1 MRLIYRIVVR
11 LGVALLVIMSLW
23 ATLFYVAMVDEI
35 RDEADDSL
43 EDYSSL
49 IITRVLAG
57 RELPQVG
64 DGSNNSFT
72 LTPVDAAYAATQP
85 HLKYQDHDF
94 YIAEKQETEP
104 ARVLTTIFHDEQ
116 GRYYEL
122 RVATPTFEK
131 NDLFQSILWWVVALY
146 VVLLLIT
153 LGVTM
158 LIFYGSMRPMY
169 AMLQWLDDYKPGAKP
184 SPVPVSADVKEF
196 ARLGRALQGAVDRSE
211 ELVERQSQFIGNASH
226 ELQTPLAI
234 IGNRVEWLLDGGNLT
249 EEQTAEL
256 FKIQS
261 TLGRAVRL
269 NKTLLLLTKIENG
282 KFPESVEVDVAKL
295 AEEAVEMYSE
305 IYASRQMQV
314 RVDIEDDVKVEM
326 NESLA
331 TTLVSNLIKNM
342 YVHSAEGSSG
352 SVTIS
357 SGRLIIENDGEQALD
372 GERIFDRFYQGPKSK
387 GSMGL
392 GLPLVAAVCRTYSL
406 GISYQ
411 FKQGRHCFTV
421 DFSR

>member
-11 LGVALLVIMSLW
+11 LGLALLVIMSLW
-23 ATLFYVAMVDEI
+23 ATLFYYTMVDEI

-72 LTPVDAAYAATQP
+72 LTPVDAAYAAAQP
-85 HLKYQDHDF
+85 HLKYEDHDF
-94 YIAEKQETEP
+94 YITEKQETEP

-116 GRYYEL
+116 GKYYEL
-122 RVATPTFEK
+122 QVATPTFEK

-169 AMLQWLDDYKPGAKP
+169 AMLQWLDSYKPGAKP

-249 EEQTAEL
+249 EEQAAEL

-282 KFPESVEVDVAKL
+282 KFPESVEVDVARL
-295 AEEAVEMYSE
+295 VQDSVEMYGE
-305 IYASRQMQV
+305 IYESRQMTV

-331 TTLVSNLIKNM
+331 ATLVSNLIKNM

-406 GISYQ
+406 GINYQ

>member
-23 ATLFYVAMVDEI
+23 ATLFYYTMVDEI

-72 LTPVDAAYAATQP
+72 LTPVDAAYAAAQP
-85 HLKYQDHDF
+85 HLKYEDHDF

-116 GRYYEL
+116 GKYYEL
-122 RVATPTFEK
+122 QVATPTFEK
-131 NDLFQSILWWVVALY
+131 TDLFQSILWWVVALY

-169 AMLQWLDDYKPGAKP
+169 AMLQWLDSYKPGAKP

-249 EEQTAEL
+249 DEQAAEL

-282 KFPESVEVDVAKL
+282 KFPDSVEVDVSRL
-295 AEEAVEMYSE
+295 VQDSVEMYSE
-305 IYASRQMQV
+305 IYESRQMTV
-314 RVDIEDDVKVEM
+314 RVDIEDNVKVEM

-331 TTLVSNLIKNM
+331 ATLVSNLIKNM

-352 SVTIS
+352 SITIS

>member
-169 AMLQWLDDYKPGAKP
+169 AMLQWLDEYKPGAKP

-305 IYASRQMQV
+305 IYASRQMPV

-342 YVHSAEGSSG
+342 YVHSDEGSSG

-411 FKQGRHCFTV
+411 FKQGRHCFIV
-421 DFSR
+421 DFS

>member
-23 ATLFYVAMVDEI
+23 ATLFYYTMVDEI

-72 LTPVDAAYAATQP
+72 LTPVDAVYAAEQP
-85 HLKYQDHDF
+85 HLKYEDHDF
-94 YIAEKQETEP
+94 YITEKQETEP

-169 AMLQWLDDYKPGAKP
+169 AMLQWLDSYKPGAKP

-249 EEQTAEL
+249 DEQAAEL

-282 KFPESVEVDVAKL
+282 KFPDSVEVDVARL
-295 AEEAVEMYSE
+295 VQDSVEMYSE
-305 IYASRQMQV
+305 IYESRQMTVQ
-314 RVDIEDDVKVEM
+314 VDIEDDVKVEM

-331 TTLVSNLIKNM
+331 ATLVSNLIKNM

-352 SVTIS
+352 SVTIN

>member
-23 ATLFYVAMVDEI
+23 ATLFYYTMVDEI

-57 RELPQVG
+57 RELPQMG

-72 LTPVDAAYAATQP
+72 LTPVDAAYAAAQP
-85 HLKYQDHDF
+85 HLKYEDHDF

-116 GRYYEL
+116 GKYYEL
-122 RVATPTFEK
+122 QVATPTFEK
-131 NDLFQSILWWVVALY
+131 TDLFQSILWWVVALY

-169 AMLQWLDDYKPGAKP
+169 AMLQWLDSYKPGAKP

-249 EEQTAEL
+249 EEQAAEL

-282 KFPESVEVDVAKL
+282 KFPESTMVDVAAL
-295 AEEAVEMYSE
+295 VEEAVEMYNE
-305 IYASRQMQV
+305 IYSSRQMQV
-314 RVDIEDDVKVEM
+314 KVDVGEGLKVEM

-331 TTLVSNLIKNM
+331 TTMVSNLIKNM

-352 SVTIS
+352 SVRIS
-357 SGRLIIENDGEQALD
+357 SGRLIVENDGEQALD

-411 FKQGRHCFTV
+411 FRQGRHCFMV
-421 DFSR
+421 DFS

>member
-23 ATLFYVAMVDEI
+23 ATLFYYTMVDEI

-57 RELPQVG
+57 RELPQMG

-72 LTPVDAAYAATQP
+72 LTPVDAAYAAVQP
-85 HLKYQDHDF
+85 HLKYEDHDF
-94 YIAEKQETEP
+94 YITEKQETEP

-116 GRYYEL
+116 GKYYEL
-122 RVATPTFEK
+122 QVATPTFEK
-131 NDLFQSILWWVVALY
+131 TDLFQSILWWVVALY

-169 AMLQWLDDYKPGAKP
+169 AMLQWLDSYKPGAKP

-249 EEQTAEL
+249 DEQAAEL

-282 KFPESVEVDVAKL
+282 KFPDSVEVDVARL
-295 AEEAVEMYSE
+295 VQDSVEMYSE
-305 IYASRQMQV
+305 IYASRQMTV

-352 SVTIS
+352 SVTIN

-406 GISYQ
+406 GINYQ
-411 FKQGRHCFTV
+411 FKQDRHCFTV

>member
-23 ATLFYVAMVDEI
+23 ATLFYYTMVDEI

-72 LTPVDAAYAATQP
+72 LTPVDAAYAAAQP
-85 HLKYQDHDF
+85 HLKYEDHDF

-116 GRYYEL
+116 GKYYEL
-122 RVATPTFEK
+122 QVATPTFEK

-169 AMLQWLDDYKPGAKP
+169 AMLQWLDSYKPGAKP

-249 EEQTAEL
+249 DEQAAEL

-282 KFPESVEVDVAKL
+282 KFPDSVEVDVARL
-295 AEEAVEMYSE
+295 VQDSVEMYSK
-305 IYASRQMQV
+305 IYESRQMTV
-314 RVDIEDDVKVEM
+314 RVDIDDDVKVEM

-331 TTLVSNLIKNM
+331 ATLVSNLIKNM

-352 SVTIS
+352 SITIS

>member
-11 LGVALLVIMSLW
+11 LGLALLVIMSLW
-23 ATLFYVAMVDEI
+23 ATLFYYTMVDEI

-72 LTPVDAAYAATQP
+72 LTPVDAAYAAVQP
-85 HLKYQDHDF
+85 HLKYEDHDF
-94 YIAEKQETEP
+94 YITEKQETEP

-122 RVATPTFEK
+122 QVATPTFEK

-169 AMLQWLDDYKPGAKP
+169 AMLQWLDSYKPGAKP

-249 EEQTAEL
+249 DEQAAEL

-282 KFPESVEVDVAKL
+282 KFPESVEVDVTRL
-295 AEEAVEMYSE
+295 VQDSVEMYGE
-305 IYASRQMQV
+305 IYESRQMTV

-331 TTLVSNLIKNM
+331 ATLVSNLIKNM

-352 SVTIS
+352 SITIS

>member
-11 LGVALLVIMSLW
+11 LGIALLIIMSLW
-23 ATLFYVAMVDEI
+23 ATLFYYTMVDEI

-43 EDYSSL
+43 EDYSEL

-57 RELPQVG
+57 RALPQVG

-72 LTPVDAAYAATQP
+72 LTPVDASYVAERP
-85 HLKYQDHDF
+85 HLKYEDHDF

-104 ARVLTTIFHDEQ
+104 ARVLTTIFHDQQ
-116 GRYYEL
+116 GQYYEL

-131 NDLFQSILWWVVALY
+131 VDLFQSILWWEIALY

-158 LIFYGSMRPMY
+158 LILYGNMRPMY
-169 AMLQWLDDYKPGAKP
+169 AILRWLDDYKPGVKP
-184 SPVPVSADVKEF
+184 SPVPITADVKEF

-234 IGNRVEWLLDGGNLT
+234 IGNRVEWLLDEGNLT
-249 EEQTAEL
+249 DEQGAEL

-261 TLGRAVRL
+261 TLARAVRL

-282 KFPESVEVDVAKL
+282 KFPDSVQVDVARL
-295 AEEAVEMYSE
+295 VQDSVEMYGE
-305 IYASRQMQV
+305 IYASRQMTVQ
-314 RVDIEDDVKVEM
+314 VDIEDDVKVEM

-331 TTLVSNLIKNM
+331 ATLVSNLIKNM
-342 YVHSAEGSSG
+342 YVHSAEGAA
-352 SVTIS
+352 
-357 SGRLIIENDGEQALD
+357 GRVVVGNNQLVVENDGEQTLD
-372 GERIFDRFYQGPKSK
+372 SDRIFDRFYQGSKSK

-406 GISYQ
+406 GVKYQ
-411 FKQGRHCFTV
+411 FKAGRHCFIV
-421 DFSR
+421 DFS

>member
-11 LGVALLVIMSLW
+11 LGIALLVIMSLW
-23 ATLFYVAMVDEI
+23 ATMFYFAMVDEI
-35 RDEADDSL
+35 RDETDDSL
-43 EDYSSL
+43 EDYSAL

-72 LTPVDAAYAATQP
+72 LTPVDAAYAAARP
-85 HLKYQDHDF
+85 HLKYEDHNF

-122 RVATPTFEK
+122 QVATPTFEK
-131 NDLFQSILWWVVALY
+131 DDLFHALLSWIVLLY
-146 VVLLLIT
+146 LVLLLIT
-153 LGVTM
+153 LGVTT
-158 LIFYGSMRPMY
+158 LIFYGNMRPLY
-169 AMLQWLDDYKPGAKP
+169 AMLQWLDKYKPGVKR
-184 SPVPVSADVKEF
+184 SPVPVDTQVKEV

-234 IGNRVEWLLDGGNLT
+234 IGNRVEWLLDEGNLT
-249 EEQTAEL
+249 EEQAAEL

-282 KFPESVEVDVAKL
+282 KFPESTMVDVAAL
-295 AEEAVEMYSE
+295 VEEAVEMYNE
-305 IYASRQMQV
+305 IYSSRQMQV
-314 RVDIEDDVKVEM
+314 KVDVGEGLKVEM

-331 TTLVSNLIKNM
+331 TTMVSNLIKNM

-352 SVTIS
+352 SVRIS
-357 SGRLIIENDGEQALD
+357 SGRLIVENDGEQALD

-411 FKQGRHCFTV
+411 FRQGRHCFMV
-421 DFSR
+421 DFS

>member
-23 ATLFYVAMVDEI
+23 ATLFYYTMVDEI

-43 EDYSSL
+43 EDYSEL

-57 RELPQVG
+57 RALPQVG

-72 LTPVDAAYAATQP
+72 LTPVDASYVAERP
-85 HLKYQDHDF
+85 HLKYEDHDF

-104 ARVLTTIFHDEQ
+104 ARVLTTIFHDQQ
-116 GRYYEL
+116 GQYYEL

-131 NDLFQSILWWVVALY
+131 VDLFQSILWWVVALY

-158 LIFYGSMRPMY
+158 LIFYGNMRPMY
-169 AMLQWLDDYKPGAKP
+169 AILRWLDDYKPGVKP
-184 SPVPVSADVKEF
+184 SPVPITADVKEF

-234 IGNRVEWLLDGGNLT
+234 IGNRVEWLLDEGNLT
-249 EEQTAEL
+249 DEQGAEL

-261 TLGRAVRL
+261 TLTRAVRL

-282 KFPESVEVDVAKL
+282 KFPDSVQVDVARL
-295 AEEAVEMYSE
+295 VQDSVEMYSE
-305 IYASRQMQV
+305 IYASRQMTVQ
-314 RVDIEDDVKVEM
+314 VDIEDEVKVEM

-331 TTLVSNLIKNM
+331 ATLVSNLIKNM
-342 YVHSAEGSSG
+342 YVHSAEGAE
-352 SVTIS
+352 
-357 SGRLIIENDGEQALD
+357 GRVVVGNNQLVVENDGEQTLD
-372 GERIFDRFYQGPKSK
+372 SDRIFDRFYQGPKSK

-406 GISYQ
+406 GVKYQ
-411 FKQGRHCFTV
+411 FKAGRHCFIV
-421 DFSR
+421 DFS

>member
-1 MRLIYRIVVR
+1 MQLIYRIVVR
-11 LGVALLVIMSLW
+11 LGIALLVIMSLW
-23 ATLFYVAMVDEI
+23 ATLFYFAMVDEI

-72 LTPVDAAYAATQP
+72 LTPVDAAYAAAQP
-85 HLKYQDHDF
+85 HLKYKDYDF

-116 GRYYEL
+116 GQYYEL
-122 RVATPTFEK
+122 QVATPTFEK
-131 NDLFQSILWWVVALY
+131 DDLFHALLSWIVALY
-146 VVLLLIT
+146 LVLLLIT
-153 LGVTM
+153 LGVTT
-158 LIFYGSMRPMY
+158 LIFYGNMRPLY
-169 AMLQWLDDYKPGAKP
+169 AMLQWLDKYKPGVKP
-184 SPVPVSADVKEF
+184 SPVPVDTQVKEF
-196 ARLGRALQGAVDRSE
+196 DRLGQALQSAVDRSE

-234 IGNRVEWLLDGGNLT
+234 IGNRVEWLLNGGNLT
-249 EEQTAEL
+249 EEQATEL

-282 KFPESVEVDVAKL
+282 KFPESTMVDVGVL
-295 AEEAVEMYSE
+295 AEEAVEMYGE
-305 IYASRQMQV
+305 IYSSRRMQV
-314 RVDIEDDVKVEM
+314 KLDVGESLKVDM

-342 YVHSAEGSSG
+342 YVHSAEGVSG
-352 SVTIS
+352 SVIIS
-357 SGRLIIENDGEQALD
+357 SGRLIVENDGEQALD
-372 GERIFDRFYQGPKSK
+372 DERIFDRFYQGPKSK

-406 GISYQ
+406 GINYQ

-421 DFSR
+421 DFS

>member
-72 LTPVDAAYAATQP
+72 LTPVDAAYAAEQP
-85 HLKYQDHDF
+85 HLKYEDHDF

-116 GRYYEL
+116 GKYYEL
-122 RVATPTFEK
+122 QVATPTFEK
-131 NDLFQSILWWVVALY
+131 TDLFQSILWWVVALY

-169 AMLQWLDDYKPGAKP
+169 AMLQWLDSYKPGAKP

-234 IGNRVEWLLDGGNLT
+234 IGNRVEWLLDGGNLPD
-249 EEQTAEL
+249 EHASEM
-256 FKIQS
+256 FMIQS
-261 TLGRAVRL
+261 TLGLAVRL

-282 KFPESVEVDVAKL
+282 KFPESVEVDVARL
-295 AEEAVEMYSE
+295 VQDSVEMYGE
-305 IYASRQMQV
+305 IYASRQMTV

-331 TTLVSNLIKNM
+331 ATLVSNLIKNM
-342 YVHSAEGSSG
+342 YVHSAEGAE
-352 SVTIS
+352 
-357 SGRLIIENDGEQALD
+357 GRVVVRSNQLIVENDGEQALD
-372 GERIFDRFYQGPKSK
+372 GERIFDRFYQGSKSK

-406 GISYQ
+406 GVKYQ
-411 FKQGRHCFTV
+411 FKAGRHCFIV
-421 DFSR
+421 DFS

>member
-23 ATLFYVAMVDEI
+23 ATLFYYTMVDEI

-72 LTPVDAAYAATQP
+72 LTPVDAAYAAEQP
-85 HLKYQDHDF
+85 HLKYEDHDF

-116 GRYYEL
+116 GKYYEL
-122 RVATPTFEK
+122 QVATPTFEK

-169 AMLQWLDDYKPGAKP
+169 AMLQWLDSYKPGAKP

-249 EEQTAEL
+249 EEQAAEL

-282 KFPESVEVDVAKL
+282 KFPESVEVDVARL
-295 AEEAVEMYSE
+295 VQDSVEMYSE
-305 IYASRQMQV
+305 IYESRQMTV

-331 TTLVSNLIKNM
+331 ATLVSNLIKNM

-411 FKQGRHCFTV
+411 FKQGRHCFTM

>member
-72 LTPVDAAYAATQP
+72 LTPVDAAYAAAQP
-85 HLKYQDHDF
+85 HLKYEDHDF

-116 GRYYEL
+116 GKYYEL
-122 RVATPTFEK
+122 QVATPTFEK
-131 NDLFQSILWWVVALY
+131 ADLFQSILWWVVALY

-169 AMLQWLDDYKPGAKP
+169 AMLQWLDSYKPGAKP
-184 SPVPVSADVKEF
+184 SPVPVSDDVKEF

-249 EEQTAEL
+249 EEQAAEL

-282 KFPESVEVDVAKL
+282 KFPESVQVDVGAL

-305 IYASRQMQV
+305 IYESRQMQV

-352 SVTIS
+352 CITIS

-406 GISYQ
+406 GVSYQ

>member
-23 ATLFYVAMVDEI
+23 ATLFYYTMVDEI

-57 RELPQVG
+57 RELPQMG

-72 LTPVDAAYAATQP
+72 LTPVDAAYAAEQP
-85 HLKYQDHDF
+85 HLKYEDHDF
-94 YIAEKQETEP
+94 YITEKQETEP

-169 AMLQWLDDYKPGAKP
+169 AMLQWLDSDKPGAKP

-249 EEQTAEL
+249 EEQAAEL

-282 KFPESVEVDVAKL
+282 KFPDSVEVDVARL
-295 AEEAVEMYSE
+295 VQDSVEMYGE
-305 IYASRQMQV
+305 IYASRQMTV

-331 TTLVSNLIKNM
+331 ATLVSNLIKNM
-342 YVHSAEGSSG
+342 YVHSVEGSSG
-352 SVTIS
+352 SITIS

>member
-23 ATLFYVAMVDEI
+23 ATLFYYTMVDEI

-72 LTPVDAAYAATQP
+72 LTPVDAAYAAVQP
-85 HLKYQDHDF
+85 HLKYEDHDF
-94 YIAEKQETEP
+94 YITEKQETEP

-116 GRYYEL
+116 GKYYEL
-122 RVATPTFEK
+122 QVATPTFEK
-131 NDLFQSILWWVVALY
+131 TDLFQSILWWVVALY

-153 LGVTM
+153 LSVTM

-169 AMLQWLDDYKPGAKP
+169 AMLQWLDSYKPGAKP

-249 EEQTAEL
+249 DEQAAEL

-282 KFPESVEVDVAKL
+282 KFPDSVEVDVARL
-295 AEEAVEMYSE
+295 VQDSVEMYGE
-305 IYASRQMQV
+305 IYASRQMTV

-331 TTLVSNLIKNM
+331 ATLVSNLIKNM
-342 YVHSAEGSSG
+342 YVHSVEGSSG
-352 SVTIS
+352 CITIS

>member
-23 ATLFYVAMVDEI
+23 ATLFYYTMVDEI

-57 RELPQVG
+57 RELPQMG

-72 LTPVDAAYAATQP
+72 LTPVDAAYAAEQP
-85 HLKYQDHDF
+85 HLKYEDHDF

-169 AMLQWLDDYKPGAKP
+169 AMLQWLDSYKPGAKP

-249 EEQTAEL
+249 EEQAAEL

-282 KFPESVEVDVAKL
+282 KFPDSVEVDVARL
-295 AEEAVEMYSE
+295 VQDSVEMYGE
-305 IYASRQMQV
+305 IYESRQMTV

-331 TTLVSNLIKNM
+331 ATLVSNLIKNM

-352 SVTIS
+352 CITIS

>member
-11 LGVALLVIMSLW
+11 LGIALLIIMSLW
-23 ATLFYVAMVDEI
+23 ATLFYYTMVDEI

-43 EDYSSL
+43 EDYSEL

-57 RELPQVG
+57 RALPQVG

-72 LTPVDAAYAATQP
+72 LTPVDASYVAERP
-85 HLKYQDHDF
+85 HLKYEDHDF

-104 ARVLTTIFHDEQ
+104 ARVLTTIFHDQQ
-116 GRYYEL
+116 GQYYEL

-131 NDLFQSILWWVVALY
+131 VDLFQSILWWVVALY
-146 VVLLLIT
+146 IVLLLIT

-158 LIFYGSMRPMY
+158 LIFYGNMRPMY
-169 AMLQWLDDYKPGAKP
+169 AILRWLDDYKPGVKP
-184 SPVPVSADVKEF
+184 SPVPITADVKEF

-234 IGNRVEWLLDGGNLT
+234 IGNRVEWLLDEGNLT
-249 EEQTAEL
+249 DEQGAEL

-261 TLGRAVRL
+261 TLARAVRL

-282 KFPESVEVDVAKL
+282 KFPDSVQVDVARL
-295 AEEAVEMYSE
+295 VQDSVEMYGE
-305 IYASRQMQV
+305 IYASRQMTVQ
-314 RVDIEDDVKVEM
+314 VDIEDDVKVEM

-331 TTLVSNLIKNM
+331 ATLVSNLIKNM
-342 YVHSAEGSSG
+342 YVHSAEGAE
-352 SVTIS
+352 
-357 SGRLIIENDGEQALD
+357 GRVVVGNNQLVVENDGEQTLD
-372 GERIFDRFYQGPKSK
+372 RDRIFDRFYQGSKSK

-406 GISYQ
+406 GVKYQ
-411 FKQGRHCFTV
+411 FKAGRHCFIV
-421 DFSR
+421 DFS

>member
-1 MRLIYRIVVR
+1 
-11 LGVALLVIMSLW
+11 
-23 ATLFYVAMVDEI
+23 
-35 RDEADDSL
+35 
-43 EDYSSL
+43 
-49 IITRVLAG
+49 
-57 RELPQVG
+57 
-64 DGSNNSFT
+64 
-72 LTPVDAAYAATQP
+72 
-85 HLKYQDHDF
+85 
-94 YIAEKQETEP
+94 
-104 ARVLTTIFHDEQ
+104 
-116 GRYYEL
+116 
-122 RVATPTFEK
+122 
-131 NDLFQSILWWVVALY
+131 
-146 VVLLLIT
+146 
-153 LGVTM
+153 
-158 LIFYGSMRPMY
+158 
-169 AMLQWLDDYKPGAKP
+169 MLQWLDDYKPGAKP

-249 EEQTAEL
+249 EEQAAEL

-282 KFPESVEVDVAKL
+282 KFPESVEVDVARL
-295 AEEAVEMYSE
+295 VQDSVEMYSE
-305 IYASRQMQV
+305 IYASRQMTV
-314 RVDIEDDVKVEM
+314 RVDIDDVKVEM

-342 YVHSAEGSSG
+342 YVHSVEGSSG
-352 SVTIS
+352 CITIS

>member
-11 LGVALLVIMSLW
+11 LGIALLIIMSLW
-23 ATLFYVAMVDEI
+23 ATLFYYTMVDEI

-43 EDYSSL
+43 EDYSEL

-57 RELPQVG
+57 RALPQVG

-72 LTPVDAAYAATQP
+72 LTPVDASYVAEQP
-85 HLKYQDHDF
+85 HLKYDDHDF

-104 ARVLTTIFHDEQ
+104 ARVLTTIFHDQQ
-116 GRYYEL
+116 GQYYEL

-131 NDLFQSILWWVVALY
+131 VDLFQSILWWVVALY

-158 LIFYGSMRPMY
+158 LIFYGNMRPMY
-169 AMLQWLDDYKPGAKP
+169 AILRWLDDYKPGVKP
-184 SPVPVSADVKEF
+184 SPVPITADVKEF
-196 ARLGRALQGAVDRSE
+196 ARLGRALQGAIDRSE

-234 IGNRVEWLLDGGNLT
+234 IGNRVEWLLDEGNLT
-249 EEQTAEL
+249 DEQGAEL

-261 TLGRAVRL
+261 TLARAVRL

-282 KFPESVEVDVAKL
+282 KFPDSVQVDVARL
-295 AEEAVEMYSE
+295 VQDSVEMYGE
-305 IYASRQMQV
+305 IYASRQMTVQ
-314 RVDIEDDVKVEM
+314 VDIEDEVKVEM

-331 TTLVSNLIKNM
+331 ATLVSNLIKNM
-342 YVHSAEGSSG
+342 YVHSAEGAA
-352 SVTIS
+352 
-357 SGRLIIENDGEQALD
+357 GRVVVGNNQLVVENDGEQTLD
-372 GERIFDRFYQGPKSK
+372 SDRIFDRFYQGPKSK

-406 GISYQ
+406 GVKYQ
-411 FKQGRHCFTV
+411 FKAGRHCFIV
-421 DFSR
+421 DFS

>member
-11 LGVALLVIMSLW
+11 LGIALLIIMSLW
-23 ATLFYVAMVDEI
+23 ATLFYYTMVDEI

-43 EDYSSL
+43 EDYSEL

-57 RELPQVG
+57 RALPQVG

-72 LTPVDAAYAATQP
+72 LTPVDASYVAEQP
-85 HLKYQDHDF
+85 HLKYEDHDF

-104 ARVLTTIFHDEQ
+104 ARVLTTIFHDQQ
-116 GRYYEL
+116 GQYYEL

-131 NDLFQSILWWVVALY
+131 VDLFQSILWWVVALY

-158 LIFYGSMRPMY
+158 LIFYGNMRPMY
-169 AMLQWLDDYKPGAKP
+169 AILRWLDDYKPGVKP
-184 SPVPVSADVKEF
+184 SPVPITADVKEF

-234 IGNRVEWLLDGGNLT
+234 IGNRVEWLLDEGNLT
-249 EEQTAEL
+249 DEQGAEL
-256 FKIQS
+256 FTIQS
-261 TLGRAVRL
+261 TLARAVRL

-282 KFPESVEVDVAKL
+282 KFPDSVQVDVARL
-295 AEEAVEMYSE
+295 VQDSVEMYSE
-305 IYASRQMQV
+305 IYASRQMTVQ
-314 RVDIEDDVKVEM
+314 VDIEDEVKVEM

-331 TTLVSNLIKNM
+331 ATLVSNLIKNM
-342 YVHSAEGSSG
+342 YVHSAEGAE
-352 SVTIS
+352 
-357 SGRLIIENDGEQALD
+357 GRVVVGNNQLVVENDGEQTLD
-372 GERIFDRFYQGPKSK
+372 SDRIFERFYQGPKSK

-406 GISYQ
+406 GVKYQ
-411 FKQGRHCFTV
+411 FEAGRHCFIV
-421 DFSR
+421 DFS

>member
-11 LGVALLVIMSLW
+11 LGIALLIIMSLW
-23 ATLFYVAMVDEI
+23 ATLFYYTMVDEI

-43 EDYSSL
+43 EDYSEL

-57 RELPQVG
+57 RALPQVG

-72 LTPVDAAYAATQP
+72 LTPVDASYVAERP
-85 HLKYQDHDF
+85 HLKYEDHDF

-104 ARVLTTIFHDEQ
+104 ARVLTTIFHDQQ
-116 GRYYEL
+116 GQYYEL

-131 NDLFQSILWWVVALY
+131 VDLFQSILWWVVAVY

-158 LIFYGSMRPMY
+158 LIFYGNMRPMY
-169 AMLQWLDDYKPGAKP
+169 AILQWLDDYKPGVKP
-184 SPVPVSADVKEF
+184 SPVPITADVKEF

-234 IGNRVEWLLDGGNLT
+234 IGNRVEWLLDEGNLT
-249 EEQTAEL
+249 DEQGAEL

-261 TLGRAVRL
+261 TLARAVRL

-282 KFPESVEVDVAKL
+282 KFPDSVQVDVARL
-295 AEEAVEMYSE
+295 VQDSVEMYGE
-305 IYASRQMQV
+305 IYASRQMTV

-331 TTLVSNLIKNM
+331 ATLVSNLIKNM
-342 YVHSAEGSSG
+342 YVHSAEGAA
-352 SVTIS
+352 
-357 SGRLIIENDGEQALD
+357 GRVVVRSNQLIVENDGEQALD

-406 GISYQ
+406 GVKYQ
-411 FKQGRHCFTV
+411 FKAGRHCFIV
-421 DFSR
+421 DFS

>member
-1 MRLIYRIVVR
+1 MRLIFRIVVR
-11 LGVALLVIMSLW
+11 LGIALLVIMSLW
-23 ATLFYVAMVDEI
+23 ATMFYFAMVDEI
-35 RDEADDSL
+35 RDETDDSL
-43 EDYSSL
+43 EDYSAL

-72 LTPVDAAYAATQP
+72 LTPIDAAYAAARP
-85 HLKYQDHDF
+85 HLKYEDHNF

-122 RVATPTFEK
+122 QVATPTFEK
-131 NDLFQSILWWVVALY
+131 DDLFHALLSWIVLLY
-146 VVLLLIT
+146 LVLLLIT
-153 LGVTM
+153 LGVTT
-158 LIFYGSMRPMY
+158 LIFYGNMRPLY
-169 AMLQWLDDYKPGAKP
+169 AMLQWLDKYKPGVKP
-184 SPVPVSADVKEF
+184 SPVPVDTQVKEF

-234 IGNRVEWLLDGGNLT
+234 IGNRVEWLLDEGNLK
-249 EEQTAEL
+249 EEQAAEL

-269 NKTLLLLTKIENG
+269 NKTLLLLTKIQNG
-282 KFPESVEVDVAKL
+282 KFPESTMGDVAAL
-295 AEEAVEMYSE
+295 VEEAVEMYNE
-305 IYASRQMQV
+305 IYSSRQMQV
-314 RVDIEDDVKVEM
+314 KVDVGEGLKVEM

-331 TTLVSNLIKNM
+331 TTMVSNLIKNM

-352 SVTIS
+352 SVRIS
-357 SGRLIIENDGEQALD
+357 SGRLIVENDGEQALD

-411 FKQGRHCFTV
+411 FRQGRHCFMV
-421 DFSR
+421 DFS

>member
-23 ATLFYVAMVDEI
+23 ATLFYYTMVDEI

-72 LTPVDAAYAATQP
+72 LTPVDAAYAAAQP
-85 HLKYQDHDF
+85 HLKYEDHDF

-116 GRYYEL
+116 GKYYEL
-122 RVATPTFEK
+122 QVATPTFEK
-131 NDLFQSILWWVVALY
+131 TDLFQSILWWVVALY
-146 VVLLLIT
+146 VVLLLFT

-169 AMLQWLDDYKPGAKP
+169 AMLQWLDSYKPGAKP

-211 ELVERQSQFIGNASH
+211 ELVARQSQFIGNASH

-234 IGNRVEWLLDGGNLT
+234 FGNRVEWLLDGGNLT
-249 EEQTAEL
+249 EEQAAEL
-256 FKIQS
+256 CKIQS

-282 KFPESVEVDVAKL
+282 KFPESVEVDVARL
-295 AEEAVEMYSE
+295 VQDSVEMYSE
-305 IYASRQMQV
+305 IYASRQMTV

-352 SVTIS
+352 SITIS

>member
-23 ATLFYVAMVDEI
+23 ATLFYYTMVDEI

-49 IITRVLAG
+49 IITRILAG

-72 LTPVDAAYAATQP
+72 LTPVDAAYAAEQP
-85 HLKYQDHDF
+85 HLKYEDHDF
-94 YIAEKQETEP
+94 YITEKQETEP

-122 RVATPTFEK
+122 QVATPTFEK

-169 AMLQWLDDYKPGAKP
+169 AMLQWLDSYKPGAKP

-249 EEQTAEL
+249 EEQAAEL

-282 KFPESVEVDVAKL
+282 KFPESVEVDVARL
-295 AEEAVEMYSE
+295 VQDSVEMYGE
-305 IYASRQMQV
+305 IYESRQMTV

-331 TTLVSNLIKNM
+331 ATLVSNLIKNM

-352 SVTIS
+352 SITIS

>member
-23 ATLFYVAMVDEI
+23 ATLFYYTMVDEI

-57 RELPQVG
+57 RELPQMG

-72 LTPVDAAYAATQP
+72 LTPVDAAYAAEQP
-85 HLKYQDHDF
+85 HLKYEDHDF
-94 YIAEKQETEP
+94 YITEKQETEP

-169 AMLQWLDDYKPGAKP
+169 AMLQWLDSYKPGAKP

-249 EEQTAEL
+249 
-256 FKIQS
+256 
-261 TLGRAVRL
+261 
-269 NKTLLLLTKIENG
+269 
-282 KFPESVEVDVAKL
+282 D
-295 AEEAVEMYSE
+295 
-305 IYASRQMQV
+305 
-314 RVDIEDDVKVEM
+314 
-326 NESLA
+326 
-331 TTLVSNLIKNM
+331 
-342 YVHSAEGSSG
+342 
-352 SVTIS
+352 
-357 SGRLIIENDGEQALD
+357 
-372 GERIFDRFYQGPKSK
+372 
-387 GSMGL
+387 
-392 GLPLVAAVCRTYSL
+392 
-406 GISYQ
+406 
-411 FKQGRHCFTV
+411 
-421 DFSR
+421 

>member
-116 GRYYEL
+116 GNYYEL
-122 RVATPTFEK
+122 QVATPTFEK
-131 NDLFQSILWWVVALY
+131 DDLFQSILWWVVALY

-169 AMLQWLDDYKPGAKP
+169 AMLQWLDSYKPGAKP

-249 EEQTAEL
+249 DEQAAEL

-282 KFPESVEVDVAKL
+282 KFPDSVEVDVARL
-295 AEEAVEMYSE
+295 VQDSVEMYSE
-305 IYASRQMQV
+305 IYASRQMTV

-352 SVTIS
+352 SITIS

>member
-23 ATLFYVAMVDEI
+23 ATLFYYTMVDEI

-72 LTPVDAAYAATQP
+72 LTPVDAAYAAAQP
-85 HLKYQDHDF
+85 HLKYEDHDF
-94 YIAEKQETEP
+94 YIAEKQETAP

-169 AMLQWLDDYKPGAKP
+169 AMLQWLDSYKPGAKP

-249 EEQTAEL
+249 EEQAAEL

-282 KFPESVEVDVAKL
+282 KFPESVEVDVARL
-295 AEEAVEMYSE
+295 VQDSVEMYGE
-305 IYASRQMQV
+305 IYESRQMTV

-331 TTLVSNLIKNM
+331 ATLVSNLIKNM

-406 GISYQ
+406 GINYQ

>member
-11 LGVALLVIMSLW
+11 LGIALLIIMSLW
-23 ATLFYVAMVDEI
+23 ATLFYYTMVDEI

-43 EDYSSL
+43 EDYSEL

-57 RELPQVG
+57 RALPQVG

-72 LTPVDAAYAATQP
+72 LTPVDASYVAEQP
-85 HLKYQDHDF
+85 HLKYEDHDF

-104 ARVLTTIFHDEQ
+104 ARVLTTIFHDQQ
-116 GRYYEL
+116 GQYYEL

-131 NDLFQSILWWVVALY
+131 VDLFQSILWWVVALY

-158 LIFYGSMRPMY
+158 LIFYGNMRPMY
-169 AMLQWLDDYKPGAKP
+169 AILRWLDDYKPGVKP
-184 SPVPVSADVKEF
+184 SPVPITADVKEF

-234 IGNRVEWLLDGGNLT
+234 IGNRVEWLLDEGNLT
-249 EEQTAEL
+249 DEQGAEL

-261 TLGRAVRL
+261 TLARAVRL

-282 KFPESVEVDVAKL
+282 KFPDSVQVDVARL
-295 AEEAVEMYSE
+295 VQDSVEMYSE
-305 IYASRQMQV
+305 IYASRQMTVQ
-314 RVDIEDDVKVEM
+314 VDIEDEVKVEM

-331 TTLVSNLIKNM
+331 ATLVSNLIKNM
-342 YVHSAEGSSG
+342 YVHSAEGAE
-352 SVTIS
+352 
-357 SGRLIIENDGEQALD
+357 GRVVVGNNQLVVENDGEQTLD
-372 GERIFDRFYQGPKSK
+372 SDRIFERFYQGPKSK

-406 GISYQ
+406 GVKYQ
-411 FKQGRHCFTV
+411 FEAGRHCFIV
-421 DFSR
+421 DFS

>member
-23 ATLFYVAMVDEI
+23 ATLFYYTMVDEI

-57 RELPQVG
+57 RELPQMG

-72 LTPVDAAYAATQP
+72 LTPVDAAYAAAQP
-85 HLKYQDHDF
+85 HLKYEDHDF
-94 YIAEKQETEP
+94 YITEKQETEP

-153 LGVTM
+153 LSVTM

-249 EEQTAEL
+249 DEQAAEL

-282 KFPESVEVDVAKL
+282 KFPESVEVDVARL
-295 AEEAVEMYSE
+295 VQDSVEMYGE
-305 IYASRQMQV
+305 IYESRQMTV
-314 RVDIEDDVKVEM
+314 RVDIDDNVKVEM

>member
-11 LGVALLVIMSLW
+11 LGIALLIIMSLW
-23 ATLFYVAMVDEI
+23 ATLFYYTMVDEI

-43 EDYSSL
+43 EDYSEL

-57 RELPQVG
+57 RALPQVG

-72 LTPVDAAYAATQP
+72 LTPVDASYVAERP
-85 HLKYQDHDF
+85 HLKYEDHDF

-104 ARVLTTIFHDEQ
+104 ARVLTTIFHDQQ
-116 GRYYEL
+116 GQYYEL

-131 NDLFQSILWWVVALY
+131 VDLFQSILWWVVALY

-158 LIFYGSMRPMY
+158 LIFYGNMRPMY
-169 AMLQWLDDYKPGAKP
+169 AILQWLDDYKPGVKP
-184 SPVPVSADVKEF
+184 SPVPITADVKEF

-234 IGNRVEWLLDGGNLT
+234 IGNRVEWLLDEGNLT
-249 EEQTAEL
+249 DEQGAEL

-261 TLGRAVRL
+261 TLTRAVRL

-282 KFPESVEVDVAKL
+282 KFPDSVQVDVARL
-295 AEEAVEMYSE
+295 VQDSVEMYGE
-305 IYASRQMQV
+305 IYASRQMTVQ
-314 RVDIEDDVKVEM
+314 VDIEDDVKVEM

-331 TTLVSNLIKNM
+331 ATLVSNLIKNM
-342 YVHSAEGSSG
+342 YVHSAEGAE
-352 SVTIS
+352 
-357 SGRLIIENDGEQALD
+357 GRVVVGNNQLVVENDGEQTLD
-372 GERIFDRFYQGPKSK
+372 SDRIFERFYQGSKSK

-406 GISYQ
+406 GVKYQ
-411 FKQGRHCFTV
+411 FKAGRHCFII
-421 DFSR
+421 DFS

>member
-23 ATLFYVAMVDEI
+23 ATLFYYTMVDEI

-72 LTPVDAAYAATQP
+72 LTPVDAAYAAEQS
-85 HLKYQDHDF
+85 HLKYEDHDF

-116 GRYYEL
+116 GKYYEL
-122 RVATPTFEK
+122 QVATPTFEK
-131 NDLFQSILWWVVALY
+131 TDLFQSILWWVVALY

-169 AMLQWLDDYKPGAKP
+169 AMLQWLDSYKPGAKP
-184 SPVPVSADVKEF
+184 SPVPVSADVNEF

-249 EEQTAEL
+249 DEQAAEL

-282 KFPESVEVDVAKL
+282 KFPDSVEVDVARL
-295 AEEAVEMYSE
+295 VQDSVEMYSE
-305 IYASRQMQV
+305 IYKSRQMTV

-331 TTLVSNLIKNM
+331 ATLASNLIKNM

-406 GISYQ
+406 GINYQ